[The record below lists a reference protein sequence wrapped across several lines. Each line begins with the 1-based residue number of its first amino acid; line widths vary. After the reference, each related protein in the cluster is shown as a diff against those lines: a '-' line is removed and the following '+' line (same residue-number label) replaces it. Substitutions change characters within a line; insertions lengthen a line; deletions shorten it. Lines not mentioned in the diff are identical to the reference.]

1 VPKPMA
7 TILLI
12 DDDVQVR
19 MLCQTALETAGYCIL
34 TAENGPHGLRL
45 LQEQEM
51 DLALVDIF
59 MPNMDGL
66 EVIPLLHKT
75 RPACKI
81 IAMSGGSWEWDYL
94 DTAKQLGAN
103 DMLKKPFSI
112 QELLDAVSVQLR

>member
-1 VPKPMA
+1 MA

-12 DDDVQVR
+12 DDDAQMR
-19 MLCQTALETAGYCIL
+19 MLCQTALEAAGYCIL
-34 TAENGPHGLRL
+34 SAENGPHGLRL

-112 QELLDAVSVQLR
+112 QELLDAVSVQLN

>member
-1 VPKPMA
+1 M
-7 TILLI
+7 LLI
-12 DDDVQVR
+12 DDDAQVR
-19 MLCQTALETAGYCIL
+19 MLCQTALEAAGFCVL

-66 EVIPLLHKT
+66 EVIEILHMT

-94 DTAKQLGAN
+94 DTAKRLGAN
-103 DMLKKPFSI
+103 EILKKPFTL
-112 QELLDAVSVQLR
+112 QELLDVVSAQLK